1 MGEIIM
7 IDSITE
13 QILNERLKSGGY
25 KITIEC
31 TDQAA
36 EECLIGLLEYI
47 KQNSDPGH
55 SFDIV
60 VDPDMRE
67 NKKSF
72 YMDGDGNSYIKSIK
86 AEKFNE

>member
-1 MGEIIM
+1 M
-7 IDSITE
+7 IDPITE
-13 QILNERLKSGGY
+13 HILNEKLKSGGY

-47 KQNSDPGH
+47 KKNSDPGH
-55 SFDIV
+55 SFGIV

-67 NKKSF
+67 NKQSF

-86 AEKFNE
+86 AERFDK